1 MSKYVKEKNKRLRE
15 SADWVPPEIYKATRP
30 KARKVFPAKFIH
42 VAAEPVR
49 EQVWSGE
56 TRIQTEAPVIR
67 TKGVT
72 PLNCHKSN
80 SNPPSGFDHEPG
92 ETI

>member
-42 VAAEPVR
+42 VAAEP
-49 EQVWSGE
+49 
-56 TRIQTEAPVIR
+56 IR
-67 TKGVT
+67 DRFGVVKTDSNGSTIMTKGVT
-72 PLNCHKSN
+72 FKLPQVKQQS
-80 SNPPSGFDHEPG
+80 
-92 ETI
+92 TKRV

>member
-30 KARKVFPAKFIH
+30 KARKVFPGKFIH

-49 EQVWSGE
+49 NKFGE
-56 TRIQTEAPVIR
+56 IQHDTDGSVIR

-72 PLNCHKSN
+72 FKLPQVKQQS
-80 SNPPSGFDHEPG
+80 
-92 ETI
+92 TKRV